1 MLAHGNYSD
10 HWKRYLGL
18 SPLLLLLL
26 LLLASSGCS
35 TFKDIIPLEI
45 RTVEVERKIPVQKR
59 PRPVTLNDIHF
70 YVVTEDTFEEFKKRF
85 EKENGDFLFYAISVR
100 DYETLALNM
109 SELKRFLQQQKQL
122 IIYYERAVSPR
133 KNKVDES
140 NVKKIS

>member
-1 MLAHGNYSD
+1 M
-10 HWKRYLGL
+10 L

-26 LLLASSGCS
+26 LLLSSGCS

-45 RTVEVERKIPVQKR
+45 RTVEVERKIPIQKR
-59 PRPVTLNDIHF
+59 PRPITLNDIYF

-109 SELKRFLQQQKQL
+109 VELKRFLQQQKQL
-122 IIYYERAVSPR
+122 IIYYEKAVTPR
-133 KNKVDES
+133 ENKTDKS
-140 NVKKIS
+140 SVKKIS

>member
-1 MLAHGNYSD
+1 M
-10 HWKRYLGL
+10 L

-26 LLLASSGCS
+26 LLLSSGCS

-45 RTVEVERKIPVQKR
+45 RTVEVERKIPIQKR
-59 PRPVTLNDIHF
+59 PRPITLNDIYF

-109 SELKRFLQQQKQL
+109 AELKRFLQQQKQL
-122 IIYYERAVSPR
+122 IIYYEKAVTPR
-133 KNKVDES
+133 EAKDDRP
-140 NVKKIS
+140 VKK